1 MGRLFYCY
9 DIRTFDSERVNPAS
23 HTSPAGQK
31 TLRSPSNAARVWPK
45 PTRLPHHGGAGIVD
59 PVTSSIVRFAALIIV
74 FCLVSTAAQAQR
86 RQRQAAA
93 TQLQNGQVWESPAVA
108 LEYRI
113 DRNWSFHLD
122 TQLRFDQNMSRL
134 RTLQVRPGF
143 EYALS
148 PNWALAAGYVQFTR
162 YLPGAR
168 QSRGPFQDI
177 LHRSRIEGLPIVA
190 RWRWEELFFD
200 DSRLLVR
207 TRALAGVRIPLWRSP
222 WELAMS
228 NEVFINVGTDR
239 PTRTA
244 GFAQNHAYI
253 GFGRQLSAWAKG
265 SFGYEL
271 DSIRRLNGSFL
282 NEHNIKLNLAFSL
295 N

>member
-1 MGRLFYCY
+1 MRSLFRL
-9 DIRTFDSERVNPAS
+9 
-23 HTSPAGQK
+23 
-31 TLRSPSNAARVWPK
+31 AA
-45 PTRLPHHGGAGIVD
+45 LLALFC
-59 PVTSSIVRFAALIIV
+59 FAA
-74 FCLVSTAAQAQR
+74 AEAQAQR
-86 RQRQAAA
+86 RQQRAQAAQA
-93 TQLQNGQVWESPAVA
+93 QSGNVWESPAVG

-113 DRNWSFHLD
+113 DRSWSFHLD
-122 TQLRFDQNMSRL
+122 AQLRFDQNMSRL

-143 EYALS
+143 EYVLS

-177 LHRSRIEGLPIVA
+177 LYRSRIDGLPIVG
-190 RWRWEELFFD
+190 RLRWEELFFD

-207 TRALAGVRIPLWRSP
+207 TRALAGVRMPLWGSP
-222 WELAMS
+222 WELAVS

-239 PTRTA
+239 PTRTT
-244 GFAQNHAYI
+244 GFAQNRAYV
-253 GFGRQLSAWAKG
+253 GFGRQLTAWAKG
-265 SFGYEL
+265 SLGYEL
-271 DSIRRLNGSFL
+271 DSIRRPNGAFL

>member
-1 MGRLFYCY
+1 MTRSLFRL
-9 DIRTFDSERVNPAS
+9 
-23 HTSPAGQK
+23 
-31 TLRSPSNAARVWPK
+31 
-45 PTRLPHHGGAGIVD
+45 
-59 PVTSSIVRFAALIIV
+59 AALLALP
-74 FCLVSTAAQAQR
+74 CLASTEAQAQR
-86 RQRQAAA
+86 RQQQAQAAQ
-93 TQLQNGQVWESPAVA
+93 TQSGNVWESPTVA

-143 EYALS
+143 EYVLS

-222 WELAMS
+222 WELALS
-228 NEVFINVGTDR
+228 DEVFINVSTDR

-244 GFAQNHAYI
+244 GFAQNHAYV
-253 GFGRQLSAWAKG
+253 GFGRQLTAWAKG
-265 SFGYEL
+265 SLGYEL
-271 DSIRRLNGSFL
+271 DTIRRPNSAFL
-282 NEHNIKLNLAFSL
+282 NEHNIKLNLAFNL

>member
-1 MGRLFYCY
+1 MTLGHSIPSES
-9 DIRTFDSERVNPAS
+9 IRRRPRRS
-23 HTSPAGQK
+23 
-31 TLRSPSNAARVWPK
+31 LRKNHRE
-45 PTRLPHHGGAGIVD
+45 LPGHRAVAIVD
-59 PVTSSIVRFAALIIV
+59 SVPDSILRFVALLTI
-74 FCLVSTAAQAQR
+74 FCFVSTAAQAQR
-86 RQRQAAA
+86 RQRQAQAQS
-93 TQLQNGQVWESPAVA
+93 TQAQNGSVWESPAVA

-177 LHRSRIEGLPIVA
+177 LYRTRFEGLAITG
-190 RWRWEELFFD
+190 RLRWEELFFD

-207 TRALAGVRIPLWRSP
+207 TRALAGVRIPLLRSP
-222 WELAMS
+222 WELALS
-228 NEVFINVGTDR
+228 DEVFVNVSTDR
-239 PTRTA
+239 PTRTS
-244 GFAQNHAYI
+244 GFAQNRAFI
-253 GFGRQLSAWAKG
+253 GFGRPLTAWAKG

-271 DSIRRLNGSFL
+271 DTLRGVNGAFR

>member
-1 MGRLFYCY
+1 MFSL
-9 DIRTFDSERVNPAS
+9 
-23 HTSPAGQK
+23 
-31 TLRSPSNAARVWPK
+31 AA
-45 PTRLPHHGGAGIVD
+45 
-59 PVTSSIVRFAALIIV
+59 
-74 FCLVSTAAQAQR
+74 TAAQAQR
-86 RQRQAAA
+86 RQRQAQAA
-93 TQLQNGQVWESPAVA
+93 QAQNGSVWESPAAA

-122 TQLRFDQNMSRL
+122 AQLRFDQNMSRL

-143 EYALS
+143 EYVLS

-177 LHRSRIEGLPIVA
+177 LHRTRIDGLPVA
-190 RWRWEELFFD
+190 GRLRWEELFFD
-200 DSRLLVR
+200 DGRLLVR

-222 WELAMS
+222 WELALS
-228 NEVFINVGTDR
+228 DEVS
-239 PTRTA
+239 RTS
-244 GFAQNHAYI
+244 GFAQNRAFI
-253 GFGRQLSAWAKG
+253 GFGRQLTAWAKG
-265 SFGYEL
+265 SLGYEL
-271 DSIRRLNGSFL
+271 DSIRRLNGSFR

>member
-1 MGRLFYCY
+1 MLGQDATGIF
-9 DIRTFDSERVNPAS
+9 
-23 HTSPAGQK
+23 SPVPGPI
-31 TLRSPSNAARVWPK
+31 LRFV
-45 PTRLPHHGGAGIVD
+45 
-59 PVTSSIVRFAALIIV
+59 ALLVIL
-74 FCLVSTAAQAQR
+74 CLASTAAQAQR
-86 RQRQAAA
+86 RQRQAQAA
-93 TQLQNGQVWESPAVA
+93 QAQSGSVWESPAVA

-113 DRNWSFHLD
+113 DKTWSFHLD

-177 LHRSRIEGLPIVA
+177 LYRTRIDGLPITG
-190 RWRWEELFFD
+190 RLRWEELFFD

-207 TRALAGVRIPLWRSP
+207 SRALAGVRIPLWRSP
-222 WELAMS
+222 WELALS
-228 NEVFINVGTDR
+228 DEVFINVSTDR
-239 PTRTA
+239 PTRTP
-244 GFAQNHAYI
+244 GFAQNRAFI
-253 GFGRQLSAWAKG
+253 GFGRQLTAWAKG
-265 SFGYEL
+265 SLGYEL
-271 DSIRRLNGSFL
+271 DSIRTLNGTFR

>member
-1 MGRLFYCY
+1 L
-9 DIRTFDSERVNPAS
+9 
-23 HTSPAGQK
+23 
-31 TLRSPSNAARVWPK
+31 LRDGA
-45 PTRLPHHGGAGIVD
+45 AGIFNSVS
-59 PVTSSIVRFAALIIV
+59 SSIFRFMALLTI
-74 FCLVSTAAQAQR
+74 FCLAATAAQAQR
-86 RQRQAAA
+86 RQRQAQAA
-93 TQLQNGQVWESPAVA
+93 QAQNGSVWESPAVA
-108 LEYRI
+108 LEYQI
-113 DRNWSFHLD
+113 DRSWSFHLD

-177 LHRSRIEGLPIVA
+177 LHRTRIDGLPVA
-190 RWRWEELFFD
+190 GRLRWEELFFD
-200 DSRLLVR
+200 DGRLLVR

-222 WELAMS
+222 WELALS
-228 NEVFINVGTDR
+228 DEVFINVSTDR
-239 PTRTA
+239 PARTS
-244 GFAQNHAYI
+244 GFAQNRAFI
-253 GFGRQLSAWAKG
+253 GFGRQLTAWAKG
-265 SFGYEL
+265 SLGYEL
-271 DSIRRLNGSFL
+271 DSIRRLNGSFR

>member
-1 MGRLFYCY
+1 MTLGHSSPGES
-9 DIRTFDSERVNPAS
+9 IRRRARHS
-23 HTSPAGQK
+23 
-31 TLRSPSNAARVWPK
+31 LRRNHLE
-45 PTRLPHHGGAGIVD
+45 LPGLRAVAIVD
-59 PVTSSIVRFAALIIV
+59 PVPGWIFRFVALLTI
-74 FCLVSTAAQAQR
+74 FCVVSTAAQAQR
-86 RQRQAAA
+86 RQRQAQAA
-93 TQLQNGQVWESPAVA
+93 QAQNGSVWESPAVA

-122 TQLRFDQNMSRL
+122 AQLRFDQNMSRL

-143 EYALS
+143 EYVLS

-177 LHRSRIEGLPIVA
+177 LYRSRFEGLPIA
-190 RWRWEELFFD
+190 GRLRWEELFFD
-200 DSRLLVR
+200 DNRLLVR

-222 WELAMS
+222 WELALS
-228 NEVFINVGTDR
+228 DEVFINVSTDR
-239 PTRTA
+239 PNRTS
-244 GFAQNHAYI
+244 GFAQNRAYI
-253 GFGRQLSAWAKG
+253 GFGRQLTAWAKG
-265 SFGYEL
+265 SLGYEL
-271 DSIRRLNGSFL
+271 DTLRGRNGTFR